1 MYSLANK
8 ENEFVKCWNHPEVLM
23 YISIFYILFPLPP
36 LGAEVIMLLQMFVCE
51 SICLCIAKVCE

>member
-1 MYSLANK
+1 
-8 ENEFVKCWNHPEVLM
+8 M